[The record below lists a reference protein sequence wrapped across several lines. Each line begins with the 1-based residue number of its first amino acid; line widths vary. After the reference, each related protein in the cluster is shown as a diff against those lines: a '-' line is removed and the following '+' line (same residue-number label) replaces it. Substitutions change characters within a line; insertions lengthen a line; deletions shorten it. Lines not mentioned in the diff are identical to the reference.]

1 MTQADK
7 KEFDELKTSVTELVL
22 ETRESNKKINKIHE
36 RVFEENGRSLIG
48 EVRNNRESISR
59 LDDNIKNIGKSG
71 KKIKGVDTGDIWK
84 YGFRIIVIVMSAVLS
99 YLGIGDVF
107 K

>member
-36 RVFEENGRSLIG
+36 RVFEENGRSLIS

-71 KKIKGVDTGDIWK
+71 KRIMGKDTGDLWK
-84 YGFRIIVIVMSAVLS
+84 SSIRLMNILAYILAAI
-99 YLGIGDVF
+99 LGIKLSF
-107 K
+107 